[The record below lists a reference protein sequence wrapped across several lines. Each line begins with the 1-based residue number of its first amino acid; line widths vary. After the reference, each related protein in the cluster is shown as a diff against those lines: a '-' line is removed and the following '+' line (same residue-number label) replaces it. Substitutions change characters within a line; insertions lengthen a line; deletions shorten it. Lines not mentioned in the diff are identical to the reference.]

1 MIILV
6 GTLGKLNGSG
16 YIKDEQLWL
25 PQAIPGHEEGCM
37 SIWADP
43 QSTGGMAECYE
54 ILVWGPLL

>member
-25 PQAIPGHEEGCM
+25 PQAIPGHEEACG
-37 SIWADP
+37 
-43 QSTGGMAECYE
+43 YE
-54 ILVWGPLL
+54 YLGRPSVHWWHGRVL